1 MNFLKITRD
10 LLKKR
15 PDTITLVQIA
25 EDLDLSYS
33 WICKL
38 SSGNL
43 KNPSYQKLQ
52 AVHDYLEKR

>member
-1 MNFLKITRD
+1 MNFLKITHD

-15 PDTITLVQIA
+15 PPTITLVQIA

-52 AVHDYLEKR
+52 ALHDYLAKK